1 MALLVVIVNYRTA
14 DLTIDCLRTLVP
26 DLPAL
31 GDSRVVVV
39 DNASGDDSARQI
51 GYAVEAMASRDR
63 ITVLQSENNGGF
75 ASGNNAAIR
84 PSLDQPNRP
93 RLVLLL
99 NPDTLVRP
107 GAVKALVQFMDDH
120 LDVGIAGSRL
130 EDPDG
135 TPQRSA
141 FRFPSVL
148 GEVEGGLRLGAAS
161 RLLARWTVAPPLPE
175 GPSRVDWVAGASM
188 IIRSE
193 VFDSIGLLDES
204 YFMYFEEVDFCRRAA
219 LAGWP
224 CWHVPESR
232 IVHLVGQSSG
242 VTDRVETRKRRPSY
256 WFSARRRYF
265 RTHLGAARTFLAD
278 VGWASSFALYRLRRA
293 VLREPDLD
301 PHRLLSDFLRHNFG
315 MAKK

>member
-1 MALLVVIVNYRTA
+1 MDLLVVIVNYRTA

-26 DLPAL
+26 ELSDPS
-31 GDSRVVVV
+31 DSRVVVV
-39 DNASGDDSARQI
+39 DNASGDDSARRI
-51 GYAVEAMASRDR
+51 GSAVEAMAIRDR
-63 ITVLQSENNGGF
+63 ITVLQAEKNGGF
-75 ASGNNAAIR
+75 ASGNNAALR
-84 PSLDQPNRP
+84 SALALPNRP

-107 GAVKALVQFMDDH
+107 GAVKALVRFMDAH
-120 LDVGIAGSRL
+120 PEVGIAGSRL

-148 GEVEGGLRLGAAS
+148 GEVEGGLRLGVAS
-161 RLLARWTVAPPLPE
+161 RLLARWAVAPPLPE
-175 GPSRVDWVAGASM
+175 GASRVDWVAGASM

-193 VFDSIGLLDES
+193 VFDRIGLLDEG
-204 YFMYFEEVDFCRRAA
+204 YFMYFEEVDFCRKAS

-224 CWHVPESR
+224 CWYVPESR

-242 VTDRVETRKRRPSY
+242 VTDRVATPKRRPPY

-265 RTHLGAARTFLAD
+265 RTHLGAARTLLAD
-278 VGWASSFALYRLRRA
+278 VGWASSFSLYRLRRA

-315 MAKK
+315 MARK